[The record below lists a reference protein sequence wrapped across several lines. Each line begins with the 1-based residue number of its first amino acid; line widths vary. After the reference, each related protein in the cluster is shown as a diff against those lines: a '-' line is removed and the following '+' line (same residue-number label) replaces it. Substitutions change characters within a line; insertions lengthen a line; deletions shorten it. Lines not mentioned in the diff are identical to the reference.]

1 MKKTLLT
8 LLFSVN
14 VYSINAQTL
23 PTPDHVIIIMMEN
36 KGYSQI
42 IGSSNA
48 PYINSLIS
56 DPHCAL
62 FSDSHGI
69 THPSQPNYLQLFSG
83 SNQGVTTDNQDFST
97 PYSTCNLAYSLI
109 AAGHTFKGFSEGLP
123 AVGSLTYAA
132 GTFVRRHCPWA
143 SWIGTGTNQINANL
157 HQPYTSFP
165 AVASYSTLPTVSFI
179 IPDNSHNM
187 HNPVLTASIGIT
199 NGDTWLSNNI
209 PNLITW
215 VKAHNSL
222 LIIQYDEDESLTGA
236 ATVNTIPTM
245 FIGSMVLG
253 GTYNNTYTH
262 YGLLKTV
269 EDMYSLPACGSSS
282 GLSPITNCWAS
293 VTTSIEEL
301 NKKKFQLYPI
311 PTNNQIQVELQEE
324 VTENSHIIVTDMYG
338 RLLFMEELTAK
349 DKHLTIDTKNFKSG
363 VYFLSINGNS
373 IHSSQRFVIERD

>member
-1 MKKTLLT
+1 MKKKVFALLVY
-8 LLFSVN
+8 VN
-14 VYSINAQTL
+14 VCCLNAQTL
-23 PTPDHVIIIMMEN
+23 PTPDHIIIVMMEN

-83 SNQGVTTDNQDFST
+83 SNQGVTTDNQDFTT
-97 PYSTCNLAYSLI
+97 PYSTCNLAHSLI
-109 AAGHTFKGFSEGLP
+109 VAGHTFKGYSEGLP
-123 AVGSLTYAA
+123 AAGSLTYTA

-165 AVASYSTLPTVSFI
+165 AVASYSSLPTVSFI
-179 IPDNSHNM
+179 IPDNAHNM
-187 HNPVLTASIGIT
+187 HDPILTASTGII
-199 NGDTWLSNNI
+199 NGDTWLSNNM
-209 PNLITW
+209 PNLISW
-215 VKAHNSL
+215 VKTHNSL
-222 LIIQYDEDESLTGA
+222 LIIQYDEDESLTGT

-245 FIGSMVLG
+245 LIGSMVVG
-253 GTYNNTYTH
+253 GTYSNTFTH
-262 YGLLKTV
+262 YGLLKTI
-269 EDMYSLPACGSSS
+269 EDMYSLPACGSSA
-282 GLSPITNCWAS
+282 GLLPITNCWTS
-293 VTTSIEEL
+293 VTTSID
-301 NKKKFQLYPI
+301 NVSSQKFQLYPI
-311 PTNNQIQVELQEE
+311 PTTNQLQVELQEE
-324 VTENSHIIVTDMYG
+324 LIENAHVLVTDMYG
-338 RLLFMEELTAK
+338 RLLFMEELTTE

-373 IHSSQRFVIERD
+373 IHSSQRFVIE